1 MSPSNKN
8 GSFVQLQKVVKL
20 YVTPRASW
28 NACVVPDDTWKEE
41 KLVAYG
47 GDGGDGGGESEMESA
62 LM

>member
-1 MSPSNKN
+1 
-8 GSFVQLQKVVKL
+8 VQLQKVVKL

-28 NACVVPDDTWKEE
+28 NVCVVPEDTWKDE

-47 GDGGDGGGESEMESA
+47 GDGGIGGGDGEAVKE

>member
-1 MSPSNKN
+1 
-8 GSFVQLQKVVKL
+8 VQLQKVVKL